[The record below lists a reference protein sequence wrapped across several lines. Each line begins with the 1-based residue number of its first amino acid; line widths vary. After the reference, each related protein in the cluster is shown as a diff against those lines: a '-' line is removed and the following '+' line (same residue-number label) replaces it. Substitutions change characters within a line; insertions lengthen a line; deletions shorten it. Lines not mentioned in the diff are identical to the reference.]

1 MSFEVVSLLLGLCT
15 LGVIAASAVAALI
28 QVRQMRTANQIDA
41 TMRFSEQMER
51 PEFREALRFVIEDL
65 GDRLKDPR
73 FREDLLTKGRTAPS
87 LVGFVR
93 ASVLFEEMGNLLKH
107 GILDEDLLCDNHSL
121 LINSCWQSMAPAVA
135 IMRSR
140 LDDTL
145 LENFEY
151 LAVRNR
157 EWLAAHP
164 DGSTYPKGTPRMP
177 VADRWL
183 TPVARDEEP
192 ADDPAPMS

>member
-93 ASVLFEEMGNLLKH
+93 ASVLF
-107 GILDEDLLCDNHSL
+107 
-121 LINSCWQSMAPAVA
+121 
-135 IMRSR
+135 
-140 LDDTL
+140 DD
-145 LENFEY
+145 
-151 LAVRNR
+151 
-157 EWLAAHP
+157 
-164 DGSTYPKGTPRMP
+164 GRMP
-177 VADRWL
+177 I
-183 TPVARDEEP
+183 
-192 ADDPAPMS
+192 S